1 MLPTPALDLR
11 WSECPL
17 REGGAAAAVV
27 EAHVFVR
34 PAARRSRRF
43 VMKKL
48 IVVVSVV
55 VLVVGVMG
63 VAAANGD
70 SHRNAFKARLGGYQ
84 EVPSISTTG
93 SGELRLQVNPA
104 GDTISYTLTYSGLAA
119 TAAHIHFAQAGVS
132 GGILAFLCG
141 APKPACPAAPA
152 TVTGTIVAADIQA
165 ISAQGIVAGDL
176 AAALRAMRAGVT
188 YANVHTATYSLGE
201 IRGQLWAHGQ
211 GKND

>member
-1 MLPTPALDLR
+1 
-11 WSECPL
+11 
-17 REGGAAAAVV
+17 
-27 EAHVFVR
+27 
-34 PAARRSRRF
+34 
-43 VMKKL
+43 MKKL
-48 IVVVSVV
+48 IVVASVV

-93 SGELRLQVNPA
+93 SGELRLKVNPA
-104 GDTISYTLTYSGLAA
+104 GTEISYTLTYSGLQGGAA
-119 TAAHIHFAQAGVS
+119 SAAHIHFAQSGVS

-165 ISAQGIVAGDL
+165 IAAQGIVAGDM
-176 AAALRAMRAGVT
+176 AAALRAIRAGVT
-188 YANVHTATYSLGE
+188 YANVHTPTYSGE
-201 IRGQLWAHGQ
+201 IRGQLWAHGR

>member
-1 MLPTPALDLR
+1 
-11 WSECPL
+11 
-17 REGGAAAAVV
+17 
-27 EAHVFVR
+27 
-34 PAARRSRRF
+34 
-43 VMKKL
+43 MKKL
-48 IVVVSVV
+48 IVIVSVF

-93 SGELRLQVNPA
+93 SGELRLKVNSA
-104 GDTISYTLTYSGLAA
+104 GAIEYTLTYSGLQGGAA
-119 TAAHIHFAQAGVS
+119 SAAHIHFAQSGVI
-132 GGILAFLCG
+132 GGILAYLCG

-165 ISAQGIVAGDL
+165 IPAQGIVAGDM
-176 AAALRAMRAGVT
+176 AAALRAIRAGVT
-188 YANVHTATYSLGE
+188 YANVHTPTYSLGE